1 MGFNAFLVLHGPRI
15 KRETSPGLNT
25 PILTREIINLHRDEN
40 SILFAIYPETIIG
53 NPIHAPNVIRWLLN
67 YTSLL
72 GGNRTFENET
82 VLAYS
87 QSLADDYLSQNSQ
100 LPEVLFVPAITSR
113 EIEAQLDKP
122 IRKRDGLQVLYA
134 QKYRALGGVPNTNF
148 DLCEEI
154 TRFGKDA
161 PDRIKTLKLIREAEL
176 FHAYENTTAIS
187 EACLLGTPV
196 ICHKNKYFSELIAQD
211 ELPFSGISWNKKEIV
226 KPDASKNLTILRAA
240 EVKSKE
246 DISRIFS
253 NLGSNSKVSEAHEI
267 KLPKRSLVTRHSL
280 TRGVKV
286 LVQKGPI
293 VFARFLKNYL
303 DR

>member
-1 MGFNAFLVLHGPRI
+1 M
-15 KRETSPGLNT
+15 LNT
-25 PILTREIINLHRDEN
+25 PILTREITNLHREEN
-40 SILFAIYPETIIG
+40 STVFAIYPETIIG
-53 NPIHAPNVIRWLLN
+53 NPIHAPNVVRWLLN

-72 GGNRTFENET
+72 GGNHTFENET

-87 QSLADDYLSQNSQ
+87 NSLAFDYSSQNSHM
-100 LPEVLFVPAITSR
+100 PDVLFVPAITSR
-113 EIEAQLDKP
+113 EIEDQLEQP
-122 IRKRDGLQVLYA
+122 GRTREGLQVLYA
-134 QKYRALGGVPNTNF
+134 QKFRALGGIPDTKF
-148 DLCEEI
+148 DLYEEV

-161 PDRIKTLKLIREAEL
+161 PDRQKTLKLIREAEL

-196 ICHKNKYFSELIAQD
+196 ICHKNRYFSNLLAQD
-211 ELPFSGISWNKKEIV
+211 ELPFSGISWNPREIL
-226 KPDASKNLTILRAA
+226 KPDAPANLRILKEA

-246 DISRIFS
+246 DIFSIFS
-253 NLGSNSKVSEAHEI
+253 NLKISPNVPRAHQI
-267 KLPKRSLVTRHSL
+267 RLPKRSLITRHSL

-286 LVQKGPI
+286 LFQKGPI